1 MPRSPAP
8 TGQWQRADASMS
20 LLVDMLTGAVD
31 QAYAEA
37 RGRDRPGAHG
47 ARRRV
52 LVAALLVPVGVC
64 AGTAVAQVRGR
75 SSSTSDARRM
85 LVADVQRQTAGSDAL
100 SRSATALR
108 AQVSRARDQALGND
122 ARGRS
127 VAAGLADLEV
137 VSGAVPVSGPGL
149 RVTLDDAHPPAAGT
163 AIPGAATATDPRAK
177 QGASDGRVQDRDV
190 QALVN
195 GLWAAGAE
203 AVTVNDLRLSAATA
217 IRSAGSAI
225 LVDFRPLSPPYVVR
239 AVGNPNTLES
249 AFADGAAARR
259 LSTDTSLYGFGFD
272 IARADRLHLPA
283 AGAADLH
290 DAVPDAGP

>member
-8 TGQWQRADASMS
+8 AGQWQRADASMS

-108 AQVSRARDQALGND
+108 LQVSRARGQALGND

-149 RVTLDDAHPPAAGT
+149 RVTLDDAHPPAAG
-163 AIPGAATATDPRAK
+163 AAVPGTATATDPPAK

-239 AVGNPNTLES
+239 AVGNPNTFES

>member
-8 TGQWQRADASMS
+8 AGQWQRADASMS

-149 RVTLDDAHPPAAGT
+149 RVTLDDAHPPAAG
-163 AIPGAATATDPRAK
+163 AAVPGTATATDPPAK

>member
-1 MPRSPAP
+1 
-8 TGQWQRADASMS
+8 
-20 LLVDMLTGAVD
+20 
-31 QAYAEA
+31 
-37 RGRDRPGAHG
+37 
-47 ARRRV
+47 
-52 LVAALLVPVGVC
+52 
-64 AGTAVAQVRGR
+64 
-75 SSSTSDARRM
+75 M

-108 AQVSRARDQALGND
+108 LQVSRARDQALGND

-149 RVTLDDAHPPAAGT
+149 RVTLDDAHPPAAG
-163 AIPGAATATDPRAK
+163 AAVPGAATATDPRAK
-177 QGASDGRVQDRDV
+177 QGASDGCVQDRDV

>member
-1 MPRSPAP
+1 
-8 TGQWQRADASMS
+8 MS
-20 LLVDMLTGAVD
+20 LLVDLLTGAVD

-37 RGRDRPGAHG
+37 RGRDRPAAYG

-75 SSSTSDARRM
+75 SSSTSDARRI

-100 SRSATALR
+100 SRSATGLR
-108 AQVSRARDQALGND
+108 AQVSRAREQALGND

-149 RVTLDDAHPPAAGT
+149 RVTLDDAHPPAGT
-163 AIPGAATATDPRAK
+163 AVPGAATATDPRAK

-203 AVTVNDLRLSAATA
+203 AVTVNDLRLSSGTA

-239 AVGNPNTLES
+239 ALGNPNTLES

>member
-8 TGQWQRADASMS
+8 TGRWQRADASMS

-108 AQVSRARDQALGND
+108 AQVSRARDQAT
-122 ARGRS
+122 
-127 VAAGLADLEV
+127 
-137 VSGAVPVSGPGL
+137 GPGI
-149 RVTLDDAHPPAAGT
+149 TLTIA
-163 AIPGAATATDPRAK
+163 DPRTQVSAD
-177 QGASDGRVQDRDV
+177 ALLDALEELRD
-190 QALVN
+190 
-195 GLWAAGAE
+195 AGAE
-203 AVTVNDLRLSAATA
+203 AVQLEGTGPRGGPVAVRVVAETALLDDRSGVSAGGTALRAPYRFVVLGDPGTLSAALAIPGGVLDTVHQQGGTTA
-217 IRSAGSAI
+217 VARLARLRVSA
-225 LVDFRPLSPPYVVR
+225 LRPLEHPRYARPVPP
-239 AVGNPNTLES
+239 GT
-249 AFADGAAARR
+249 G
-259 LSTDTSLYGFGFD
+259 
-272 IARADRLHLPA
+272 
-283 AGAADLH
+283 
-290 DAVPDAGP
+290 

>member
-1 MPRSPAP
+1 
-8 TGQWQRADASMS
+8 MS
-20 LLVDMLTGAVD
+20 LLVDLLTGAVD

-37 RGRDRPGAHG
+37 RGRNRPAAHG

-75 SSSTSDARRM
+75 SSSTSDARRI

-100 SRSATALR
+100 SRSATGLR
-108 AQVSRARDQALGND
+108 AQVSRAREQALGND
-122 ARGRS
+122 TRGRS

-149 RVTLDDAHPPAAGT
+149 RVTLDDAHPPAGT
-163 AIPGAATATDPRAK
+163 AVPGAATATDPRAK

-203 AVTVNDLRLSAATA
+203 AVTVNDLRLSSGTA

-239 AVGNPNTLES
+239 ALGNPNTLES

>member
-1 MPRSPAP
+1 
-8 TGQWQRADASMS
+8 
-20 LLVDMLTGAVD
+20 VD

-37 RGRDRPGAHG
+37 RGRDRPAAHG

-64 AGTAVAQVRGR
+64 AGTAVAEVRGR

-108 AQVSRARDQALGND
+108 AQVSRDREQALGND

-149 RVTLDDAHPPAAGT
+149 RVTLDDAHPPAGT
-163 AIPGAATATDPRAK
+163 AVPGAATATDPRAK
-177 QGASDGRVQDRDV
+177 QGASDGRVQDRDM

-203 AVTVNDLRLSAATA
+203 AITVNDLRLSSATA

-239 AVGNPNTLES
+239 ALGNPNTLES

>member
-1 MPRSPAP
+1 
-8 TGQWQRADASMS
+8 MS
-20 LLVDMLTGAVD
+20 LLVDLLTGAVD

-37 RGRDRPGAHG
+37 RGRDRPAAYG

-75 SSSTSDARRM
+75 SSSTSDARRI
-85 LVADVQRQTAGSDAL
+85 LVADAQRQTAGSDAL
-100 SRSATALR
+100 SRSATGLR
-108 AQVSRARDQALGND
+108 AQVSRAREQALGND

-149 RVTLDDAHPPAAGT
+149 RVTLDDAHPPAGT
-163 AIPGAATATDPRAK
+163 AVPGAATATDPRAK

-203 AVTVNDLRLSAATA
+203 AVTVNDLRLSSGTA

-239 AVGNPNTLES
+239 ALGNPNTLES
-249 AFADGAAARR
+249 AFADGAAARK

>member
-1 MPRSPAP
+1 
-8 TGQWQRADASMS
+8 MS
-20 LLVDMLTGAVD
+20 LLVDLLTGAVD

-37 RGRDRPGAHG
+37 RGRDRPAAHG

-75 SSSTSDARRM
+75 SSSTSDARRI

-100 SRSATALR
+100 SRSATGLR
-108 AQVSRARDQALGND
+108 AQVSRAREQALGND

-149 RVTLDDAHPPAAGT
+149 RVTLDDAHPPAGT
-163 AIPGAATATDPRAK
+163 AVPGAATATDPRAK

-203 AVTVNDLRLSAATA
+203 AVTVNDLRLSSGTA

-239 AVGNPNTLES
+239 ALGNPNTLES

>member
-1 MPRSPAP
+1 M
-8 TGQWQRADASMS
+8 
-20 LLVDMLTGAVD
+20 
-31 QAYAEA
+31 
-37 RGRDRPGAHG
+37 
-47 ARRRV
+47 
-52 LVAALLVPVGVC
+52 
-64 AGTAVAQVRGR
+64 
-75 SSSTSDARRM
+75 
-85 LVADVQRQTAGSDAL
+85 
-100 SRSATALR
+100 
-108 AQVSRARDQALGND
+108 SRARGQALGND

-149 RVTLDDAHPPAAGT
+149 RVTLDDAHPPAAG
-163 AIPGAATATDPRAK
+163 AAVPGTATATDPPAK

-239 AVGNPNTLES
+239 AVGNPNTFES

>member
-1 MPRSPAP
+1 
-8 TGQWQRADASMS
+8 MS
-20 LLVDMLTGAVD
+20 LLVDLLTGAVD

-37 RGRDRPGAHG
+37 RGRDRPAAYG

-108 AQVSRARDQALGND
+108 AQVSRAREQALGND

-149 RVTLDDAHPPAAGT
+149 RVTLDDAHPPAGT
-163 AIPGAATATDPRAK
+163 AVPGAATATDPRAK

-203 AVTVNDLRLSAATA
+203 AVTVNDLRLSSATA
-217 IRSAGSAI
+217 IR
-225 LVDFRPLSPPYVVR
+225 
-239 AVGNPNTLES
+239 
-249 AFADGAAARR
+249 
-259 LSTDTSLYGFGFD
+259 
-272 IARADRLHLPA
+272 
-283 AGAADLH
+283 
-290 DAVPDAGP
+290 

>member
-8 TGQWQRADASMS
+8 AGQWQRADASMS

-108 AQVSRARDQALGND
+108 LQVSRARDQALGND
-122 ARGRS
+122 ARGCS

-149 RVTLDDAHPPAAGT
+149 RVTLDDAHPPAAG
-163 AIPGAATATDPRAK
+163 AAVPGTATATDPPAK

-239 AVGNPNTLES
+239 AVGNPNTFES

>member
-1 MPRSPAP
+1 
-8 TGQWQRADASMS
+8 MS
-20 LLVDMLTGAVD
+20 LLVDLLTGAVD

-37 RGRDRPGAHG
+37 RGRDRPAAHG

-75 SSSTSDARRM
+75 SSWTSDARRI

-100 SRSATALR
+100 SRSATGLR
-108 AQVSRARDQALGND
+108 AQVSRAREQALGND
-122 ARGRS
+122 TRGRS

-149 RVTLDDAHPPAAGT
+149 RVTLDDAHPPAGT
-163 AIPGAATATDPRAK
+163 AVPGAATATDPRAK

-203 AVTVNDLRLSAATA
+203 AVTVNDLRLSSGTA

-239 AVGNPNTLES
+239 ALGNPNTLES